1 MKSEHA
7 SVSEPVQR
15 YSSSDF
21 AHLCAESFVRAGDI
35 LSAVLLIDTLPHNT
49 QRAYLSSLRLWCLWY
64 RLRFGAALPLPV
76 PVSVVQQFILDF
88 TVHRFD
94 ESREAGLLR
103 GALPNALDEL
113 LVRANAKRE
122 LGPMS
127 LSVIQLRMTAL
138 GVAHFYHDLPSPT
151 RAHEIQQQ
159 LKHLRDEYLQTQ
171 DGRTRSLLPRETSPV
186 HVADVRRTMDAC
198 EHTLVGM
205 RDRALIGFVFCAGRQ
220 PLPTV
225 AGSTVESLEREIDS
239 GGQVSLLFGNL
250 RVNAIHSPPGDTDL
264 EAVLEETA
272 YCVNVWLNAA
282 GIGAGLV
289 WRGIKK
295 HALSTGLS
303 AGTIFRIVRRRFSR
317 AGLAG
322 INPRSLRAGFVSA
335 TAEQRISGLT
345 VRALCGT
352 RSGSKFGRYAPAG
365 SAMQRFLAERS
376 RLKGQPPAAAQTAI
390 VPREKG

>member
-1 MKSEHA
+1 VESEHA
-7 SVSEPVQR
+7 SISDLGQR

-21 AHLCAESFVRAGDI
+21 AHLCAESFARADDI
-35 LSAVLLIDTLPHNT
+35 LSAILLIDALPRNT
-49 QRAYLSSLRLWCLWY
+49 RRAYLSSLRLWCLWY

-76 PVSVVQQFILDF
+76 PISVVQQFLLDF
-88 TVHRFD
+88 TVHRLD
-94 ESREAGLLR
+94 ESSEADPLR

-113 LVRANAKRE
+113 LVRANAKRD

-127 LSVIQLRMTAL
+127 LSVVQLRMAAL
-138 GVAHFYHDLPSPT
+138 RVAHRYHDLPSPT
-151 RAHEIQQQ
+151 RTHEIQQQ
-159 LKHLRDEYLQTQ
+159 LKHLCDEHLQMR
-171 DGRTRSLLPRETSPV
+171 DGRARSLLPRETNPV
-186 HVADVRRTMDAC
+186 HVADVCRAMDAC

-225 AGSTVESLEREIDS
+225 AGTTVESLEIAIES
-239 GGQVSLLFGNL
+239 SGQVSLLFGNL
-250 RVNAIHSPPGDTDL
+250 QVNAIHSPPGDTDL
-264 EAVLEETA
+264 EALLEETA

-282 GIGAGLV
+282 GISAGLV
-289 WRGIKK
+289 WRGIEK

-303 AGTIFRIVRRRFSR
+303 AGTICRIVRRRFSR

-322 INPRSLRAGFVSA
+322 INPRSLRAGFMMA

-352 RSGSKFGRYAPAG
+352 RSGSKFGRYVPAG
-365 SAMQRFLAERS
+365 SAMQRFLADRRRS
-376 RLKGQPPAAAQTAI
+376 KRPP
-390 VPREKG
+390 